1 MPNDEIKAMIEERN
15 RKEKSFSIVAMVIV
29 SILIIVSSFIIINM
43 LFFNY

>member
-43 LFFNY
+43 LFF